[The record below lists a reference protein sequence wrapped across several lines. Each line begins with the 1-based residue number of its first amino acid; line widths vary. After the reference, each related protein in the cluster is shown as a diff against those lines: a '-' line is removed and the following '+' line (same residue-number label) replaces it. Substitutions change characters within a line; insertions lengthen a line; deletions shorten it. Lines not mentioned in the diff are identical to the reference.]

1 VPRELKGGPSTSAP
15 ARISIGDLATVIG
28 RLIGRPLEPEVETC
42 RIRPPASEVERL
54 CADAGRAA
62 EMLGWRAEVDVE
74 RGLEATIAWIGDN
87 LDRYHQTA
95 MSSEP
100 DHRRIPLSVPCLEGN
115 ERAYLAECIETNWV
129 SSAGPFVGRFET
141 ADAET
146 WQVDPAIVVRYLTEG
161 CEQRG
166 GAVHDRSTG
175 RRVAAV
181 LPAHIL
187 GHPVDMDPILAAA
200 RRHGVPVV
208 EDAAEALGATY
219 KGRAVGTLGDIGCFS
234 FNGNKLVTSGGGG
247 MVVTGEAA
255 IADRVRHLTTQA
267 KSDPVEHVHDA
278 VGYNYRLTNVQ
289 AAVGCAQMDRLADLV
304 EARRRIAGHYR
315 AVFADVAGISFM
327 PEASWARST
336 FWLSTVRVEAETAGI
351 DRHGLAAVLDAAGI
365 ETRPLWQPLHHSP
378 AHAGA
383 RALGGIVSD
392 RLNHEALSLPSSASL
407 TEADQ
412 GRVIDAVLTAVQ

>member
-1 VPRELKGGPSTSAP
+1 
-15 ARISIGDLATVIG
+15 
-28 RLIGRPLEPEVETC
+28 
-42 RIRPPASEVERL
+42 
-54 CADAGRAA
+54 
-62 EMLGWRAEVDVE
+62 
-74 RGLEATIAWIGDN
+74 
-87 LDRYHQTA
+87 

-141 ADAET
+141 AVAEAVGADHAVATTSGTAALHVALQVAGVGPGDAVVTSALTFVATANAIRYLGAEPVFADADAET

-365 ETRPLWQPLHHSP
+365 ETQPLWQPLHHSP